1 MLLANATFLCIGLT
15 AGALLSL
22 PRRRAIS
29 EIRLSLRDIN
39 TELLATDKRIAALR
53 GYAELAAGRHEGMC
67 RRIGSAEQAHEAL
80 AANMLQLG
88 AELNGRLDA
97 LQAGPAGPDKV
108 TADFTEVSR
117 RINSLENRSDERL
130 SLLERRVSELSNQDA
145 LVATIDRQLQDMQA
159 FIVEAA
165 ERARQQVTPLVGIGT
180 SAARPDHVP
189 PLRSAASVTPQ
200 TQAPMAPGAA
210 PAAATSA
217 AELER
222 LLAMQ
227 RDAQQAF
234 ALRRQGQTQSGIQG
248 AGL

>member
-53 GYAELAAGRHEGMC
+53 ESAELAAGRHEGMC
-67 RRIGSAEQAHEAL
+67 RRIGNAEQAHEAL

-88 AELNGRLDA
+88 AELSGRLDA
-97 LQAGPAGPDKV
+97 LRGEPDAV
-108 TADFTEVSR
+108 TTGFMEVNR
-117 RINSLENRSDERL
+117 RIRGLENRSDERL

-145 LVATIDRQLQDMQA
+145 LVATIDRQLQDMQQ

-165 ERARQQVTPLVGIGT
+165 ERARQQVPPAPAPVAPASAATPSPLVAANSVMGGT
-180 SAARPDHVP
+180 TAMDLDA
-189 PLRSAASVTPQ
+189 
-200 TQAPMAPGAA
+200 
-210 PAAATSA
+210 
-217 AELER
+217 
-222 LLAMQ
+222 LLARQ
-227 RDAQQAF
+227 RQAQQVFMA
-234 ALRRQGQTQSGIQG
+234 RQQADLAGIKG
-248 AGL
+248 VGL